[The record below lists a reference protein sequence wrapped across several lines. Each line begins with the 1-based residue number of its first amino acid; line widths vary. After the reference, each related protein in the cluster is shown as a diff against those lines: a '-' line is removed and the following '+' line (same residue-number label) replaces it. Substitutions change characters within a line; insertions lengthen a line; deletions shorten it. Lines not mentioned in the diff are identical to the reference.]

1 VFIRIGNNKSF
12 RYSRKR
18 GSKTATH
25 RYVSD
30 DRYTVKVLMTED
42 GVKILTEDG
51 LEIIIET

>member
-1 VFIRIGNNKSF
+1 MFIRIGNNKSF

-30 DRYTVKVLMTED
+30 SRFEVSFLSTED
-42 GVKILTEDG
+42 GYTLTTESG
-51 LEIIIET
+51 LEIALG

>member
-1 VFIRIGNNKSF
+1 MFIKIGNNKSF
-12 RYSRKR
+12 KYSRKR